1 MASGYTRQAAGE
13 ITTGSVIQASS
24 FNNEYNAL
32 QTAFDATGGHTHDGT
47 TGGGAKIP
55 PAGLTNLTS
64 TSSGIICADGANSI
78 NARTLTGTAAEITVT
93 NGTGASGNPTLSLP
107 SALTF
112 TGKTVTG
119 GTFNTPTINVNAN
132 VLSIRDNTDT
142 TKVAQFV
149 CSTIATGTT
158 RSYTLPNANGTM
170 ALTSDISALSSVY
183 QPLDGTL
190 TSLAAYNT
198 NGILTQTAADTFTGR
213 TITGTTNRLSVTN
226 GNGVSGNPT
235 LDIDANYVGQATI
248 TTLGTVAT
256 GTWNATTIGTTK
268 GGTGLTSYTTGDLI
282 QATASNTLSALASV
296 ATGNVLLSGGVAT
309 ASSWGKVGLTTH
321 VSGILPV
328 ANGGTNNAFFT
339 ISGPATSAKTYTVPN
354 ASCNLL
360 TDNALVTVA
369 QGGTGL
375 GTLTANNVILGNGTS
390 TPTFVAPGT
399 SGNVLTSNGTTWQS
413 TAPATGAMVLLST
426 QTASSSSSID
436 FTAALSSTYSK
447 YVVEIFDLVPASA
460 AQILCR
466 VNTGG
471 GYISTGTYDQ
481 GVDGRDS
488 EGNPMGGELEN
499 TTSLSLSANENVAT
513 SSNLN
518 NFTVNIYNPSHASK
532 RTAIMWNGLWITDGT
547 TRHRPGYGGGS
558 NQTTSAVTGI
568 QFLMSSGNITSGT
581 FKLYG
586 IT

>member
-119 GTFNTPTINVNAN
+119 GTFTTPTINVNAN

-183 QPLDGTL
+183 QPLDSTL

-235 LDIDANYVGQATI
+235 LDIDANYVGQTSI
-248 TTLGTVAT
+248 TTLGTIGT
-256 GTWNATTIGTTK
+256 GTWSATTIATTR

-413 TAPATGAMVLLST
+413 TAPVTGAKVLIST
-426 QTASSSSSID
+426 QTASASAQID
-436 FTAALSSTYSK
+436 FTGLSSTYSV
-447 YVVEIFDLVPASA
+447 YEVEIFDLVPASA
-460 AQILCR
+460 STFGCR
-466 VNTGG
+466 VDTGG
-471 GYISTGTYDQ
+471 GYISTGTYDNC
-481 GVDGRDS
+481 GVGRDS
-488 EGNPMGGELEN
+488 EGNPVTPEAENATQMNLSGGD
-499 TTSLSLSANENVAT
+499 TIDAT
-513 SSNLN
+513 SSNAN
-518 NFTVNIYNPSHASK
+518 RWTVRIFNPSHSSK
-532 RTAIMWNGLWITDGT
+532 RTAIESTGTWVQNGT
-547 TRHRPGYGGGS
+547 TRFRHANMHCS
-558 NQTTSAVTGI
+558 NQTTSAVTAI
-568 QFLMSSGNITSGT
+568 RFLMGSGNITSGT